1 MCIKIIHIHLAISLL
16 HDNQRRLEKLLAVLE
31 ENQHIYI
38 KRLEELMETS
48 TSTLRRD
55 LIELEK

>member
-1 MCIKIIHIHLAISLL
+1 MKKQ
-16 HDNQRRLEKLLAVLE
+16 QRRLEKLLAVLE